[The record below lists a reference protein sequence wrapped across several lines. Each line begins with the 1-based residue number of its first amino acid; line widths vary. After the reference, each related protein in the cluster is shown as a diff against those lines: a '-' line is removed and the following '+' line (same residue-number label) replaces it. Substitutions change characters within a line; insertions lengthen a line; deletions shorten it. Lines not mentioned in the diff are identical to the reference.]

1 MTIETTMTRVLHLVS
16 MGELTVNDYRKL
28 RALEAAATEL
38 SRQLAARERK
48 AGPVDEI
55 HFPGDER
62 TTYTD
67 AAVIL
72 AADALSRTSAASGLF
87 IDHHALPP
95 LVDLDTDSPIDL
107 FDQGTPTS
115 WHHGSKR

>member
-1 MTIETTMTRVLHLVS
+1 MFS
-16 MGELTVNDYRKL
+16 WAQAL
-28 RALEAAATEL
+28 RDTD
-38 SRQLAARERK
+38 
-48 AGPVDEI
+48 GHYWTGIVFPDEV

-95 LVDLDTDSPIDL
+95 LVDLDTDSPIEDL
-107 FDQGTPTS
+107 AD
-115 WHHGSKR
+115 